1 MFTCYIYET
10 YLIKVFYRAFYADF
24 FNKTILPIT
33 IITCLY
39 ISEKNI
45 KTGDKMKFLKQ
56 LRLFLISVPEREWS
70 KNRKYRK
77 LNIL

>member
-10 YLIKVFYRAFYADF
+10 YLIKAFYADF
-24 FNKTILPIT
+24 VNKTILPIT

-39 ISEKNI
+39 ISVKNI
-45 KTGDKMKFLKQ
+45 KTGDKMKNFLKQ
-56 LRLFLISVPEREWS
+56 LRLFLISVPERERS
-70 KNRKYRK
+70 KNRKHRK